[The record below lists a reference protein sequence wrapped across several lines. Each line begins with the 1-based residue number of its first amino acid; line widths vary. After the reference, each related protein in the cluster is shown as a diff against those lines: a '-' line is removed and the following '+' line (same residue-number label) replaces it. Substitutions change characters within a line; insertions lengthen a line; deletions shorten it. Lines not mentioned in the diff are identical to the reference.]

1 MDENLYV
8 EAFLVG
14 FVLFS
19 FFPFSVT
26 DKCQRLYQQRKL
38 TFPAV
43 MPEDPAVD
51 VTKKH

>member
-26 DKCQRLYQQRKL
+26 DKCQRKL

-43 MPEDPAVD
+43 MHEDPAVD